1 MLRLRRSWPML
12 GQQLL
17 LQRRRAGKSGHAQR
31 TSCNSPD
38 GIEERWEA
46 KEKGRV
52 EGGGGLPVRPLCS
65 RSVQGDFTTH
75 LIYFSRVE
83 TLEMM

>member
-1 MLRLRRSWPML
+1 MLRLRRSCPML

-17 LQRRRAGKSGHAQR
+17 FQRRRAGKSGHAQR
-31 TSCNSPD
+31 TSCSSPN
-38 GIEERWEA
+38 GIKERWEA
-46 KEKGRV
+46 KKRRV

-65 RSVQGDFTTH
+65 RSVLADFTTH
-75 LIYFSRVE
+75 LIYFSRDE